1 MFCELFPE
9 TVEVIKAELEHRKE
23 LEKQARHQST
33 ASEVSSLIR
42 DQLQREQ
49 SPLHS
54 ALTNLIVIIG
64 FAAFAYTVK
73 YVLRSI
79 AME

>member
-1 MFCELFPE
+1 MLQ
-9 TVEVIKAELEHRKE
+9 TIKAELERRKE

-33 ASEVSSLIR
+33 TSEVSSLIR
-42 DQLQREQ
+42 DQFQREQ

-54 ALTNLIVIIG
+54 ALANLVVLIG

-79 AME
+79 ATE